1 MILRLTRLGTVGE
14 ATPGFLT
21 SEGRFLCWTLE
32 DRVREQAGV
41 PVSEWKV
48 LGQTAIPVGTYPV
61 RVTWSPRFKAMLPA
75 VEGVPGFSGIRIHA
89 GNSVEDTEGCILVG
103 LRREGSRILD
113 SRVAL
118 DQLMQRLGNAAHT
131 LVIETEED
139 A

>member
-1 MILRLTRLGTVGE
+1 
-14 ATPGFLT
+14 
-21 SEGRFLCWTLE
+21 
-32 DRVREQAGV
+32 VREQAGV
-41 PVSEWKV
+41 PVEQWKV
-48 LGQTAIPVGTYPV
+48 PGKTAIPVGTYPL

>member
-1 MILRLTRLGTVGE
+1 MFRLTRLGPVHE

-21 SEGRFLCWTLE
+21 IEGRFLCWTLE
-32 DRVREQAGV
+32 DRVREQVGV
-41 PVSEWKV
+41 PVEQWKV
-48 LGQTAIPVGTYPV
+48 PGKTAIPVGTYPL
-61 RVTWSPRFKAMLPA
+61 RVTWSPRFKTMLPH
-75 VEGVPGFSGIRIHA
+75 VDRVPGFSGIRIHA
-89 GNSVEDTEGCILVG
+89 GNTVEDTEGCILVG